1 MESSDFLFSHLQTD
15 SSVRSKPF
23 SHIRQEAATVAVAMG
38 PRLKAEY
45 FC

>member
-1 MESSDFLFSHLQTD
+1 MESSDFLFSHLH